1 MDRCEKNIYCEDP
14 ILCRIFT
21 EFVDYNM
28 EAFKQ
33 WLSSN
38 PEVNY
43 IYNKQLKNFTCE
55 IEKQRSKGG

>member
-14 ILCRIFT
+14 ILCRIYV

-28 EAFKQ
+28 DVFID
-33 WLSSN
+33 WLSTN
-38 PEVNY
+38 PEVKY

-55 IEKQRSKGG
+55 IEKQRSLGG